1 MPRIVD
7 LAVILEFQLLKSK
20 VYISDVNMSV
30 EDVNPE
36 EDVIVEPGQFKLY
49 KRRWLVL
56 GNSKGVS
63 MEDFFHLII
72 GSMLTRMVNS

>member
-1 MPRIVD
+1 
-7 LAVILEFQLLKSK
+7 
-20 VYISDVNMSV
+20 MSV

-36 EDVIVEPGQFKLY
+36 EDVVIEPGQFKLY

-63 MEDFFHLII
+63 MDNFFHLIV
-72 GSMLTRMVNS
+72 GSMLKRMVNSYR